1 MVPGRL
7 RNRLGKRFS
16 DASGPCGRLFA
27 GGEYMS
33 RKVKTGLAVL
43 LVILL
48 LTAGLAIAQEDRFG
62 PLKRFSQVLELVE
75 TNYVKNVTR
84 QELIDGAIVGM
95 LQQLDAHSSFL
106 SKEDF
111 KEMQVSTSGEFS
123 GIGIEISV
131 EGGRIT
137 VISPID
143 DTPADKAGLKAGDAI
158 LEIEGQSTQ
167 DMSLMDA
174 VQRIR
179 GPKGKPVNL
188 TIVHKGSNKP
198 EKLRIVRD
206 AIPIISVKSSE
217 VEPGYLLVRITRF
230 NENTTNELKDAVNS
244 YTKSSAL
251 KGIILDLRNN
261 PGGLLDQAVSVS
273 DYFLA
278 KGRIVTIKGKK
289 DEQRKDFDSKKD
301 GSEPSVPVTVVI
313 NAGSASASEIVAGA
327 LQDNK
332 RALLVGD
339 KTFGKGSVQTV
350 IPLNDGSGI
359 KLTTALYYTPSG
371 RSIQA
376 EGVEPDFKVP
386 LQDTDKEKDLFAQ
399 GHQVRERDLTRH
411 LDNVSRKKKPDGT
424 DPKQK
429 IKDLMERDNQLKLAL
444 ELLKY
449 APVSSAAN

>member
-1 MVPGRL
+1 
-7 RNRLGKRFS
+7 
-16 DASGPCGRLFA
+16 
-27 GGEYMS
+27 MS

>member
-1 MVPGRL
+1 MS
-7 RNRLGKRFS
+7 RFS
-16 DASGPCGRLFA
+16 KA
-27 GGEYMS
+27 
-33 RKVKTGLAVL
+33 GLAVL
-43 LVILL
+43 VVALL
-48 LTAGLAIAQEDRFG
+48 LTAGLALAQQQEDRFG

-75 TNYVKNVTR
+75 GNYVKSVTR

-95 LQQLDAHSSFL
+95 LQQLDPHSSFL
-106 SKEDF
+106 TKEDF

-123 GIGIEISV
+123 GIGIEITV
-131 EGGRIT
+131 ENGRIT

-143 DTPADKAGLKAGDAI
+143 DTPADKAGLRAGDVI
-158 LEIEGQSTQ
+158 VEIEGQSTQ

-179 GPKGKPVNL
+179 GPKGKPVSM

-198 EKLRIVRD
+198 EKLRIVRE
-206 AIPIISVKSSE
+206 AIPIVSVKASE

-230 NENTTNELKDAVNS
+230 NENTTNELKDAVKNAS
-244 YTKSSAL
+244 KAEAPL

-273 DYFLA
+273 DFFLS
-278 KGRIVTIKGKK
+278 KGRIVTIKGRR

-301 GSEPSVPVTVVI
+301 SADVSMPVTVVI

-350 IPLNDGSGI
+350 IPLNDGSGV

-376 EGVEPDFKVP
+376 EGIEPDFKVP
-386 LQDTDKEKDLFAQ
+386 LQDLDKEKDLFAQ
-399 GHQVRERDLTRH
+399 GHQVRERDLSRH
-411 LDNVSRKKKPDGT
+411 LDNLSRKKKTTESG
-424 DPKQK
+424 DPKVR
-429 IKDLMERDNQLKLAL
+429 IKELMERDNQLKLAL

-449 APVSSAAN
+449 APVTSAAN

>member
-1 MVPGRL
+1 
-7 RNRLGKRFS
+7 
-16 DASGPCGRLFA
+16 
-27 GGEYMS
+27 MS
-33 RKVKTGLAVL
+33 RKSKTGLAVL
-43 LVILL
+43 LVVLL
-48 LTAGLAIAQEDRFG
+48 LTAGLALAQEDRFG

-106 SKEDF
+106 TKDDF

-198 EKLRIVRD
+198 EKYRIVRD

-244 YTKSSAL
+244 YTKSNAL

-273 DYFLA
+273 DYFLT

-301 GSEPSVPVTVVI
+301 GSEPNVPVTVVI

>member
-1 MVPGRL
+1 
-7 RNRLGKRFS
+7 
-16 DASGPCGRLFA
+16 
-27 GGEYMS
+27 
-33 RKVKTGLAVL
+33 LAL
-43 LVILL
+43 
-48 LTAGLAIAQEDRFG
+48 AQEDRFG

-106 SKEDF
+106 SKDDF

-131 EGGRIT
+131 ESGRIT

-198 EKLRIVRD
+198 EKYRIVRD
-206 AIPIISVKSSE
+206 AIPIVSVKSSE

-230 NENTTNELKDAVNS
+230 NENTTNELKDAVSS
-244 YTKSSAL
+244 YTKSNSL

-273 DYFLA
+273 DYFLT

-301 GSEPSVPVTVVI
+301 GFEPIVPVTVVI

-376 EGVEPDFKVP
+376 EGIEPDFKVP